1 MNLFFIGSCLSSLT
15 LSRLLQLQ
23 MVSFMKKSFNQLRAD
38 VASGLIDSKAEI
50 GCASS
55 EVDGIRVHLQNMLAN
70 DNQKNVV

>member
-1 MNLFFIGSCLSSLT
+1 
-15 LSRLLQLQ
+15 
-23 MVSFMKKSFNQLRAD
+23 MKKSFNQLRAD